1 MIPSDSQQLES
12 YVPIYDV
19 VPASWED
26 ARPFIVEQLKRITIS
41 LNSREIGFFLDQEL
55 LTGKA
60 FIPGSNIVLTGGTS
74 QQFRS
79 VLRMVVD
86 FGALPNASVKSVP
99 HGIIVDANFTLVQ
112 MWACATNPISL
123 VSFPISYSDPYV
135 LSNAVALN
143 MDATNVNIATG
154 TNLSAFTRCFV
165 VIEYMQEL

>member
-19 VPASWED
+19 VPAAWED
-26 ARPFIVEQLKRITIS
+26 ARPFIVEQLKKITIS
-41 LNSREIGFFLDQEL
+41 VNSREIGFFLDQEL

-60 FIPGSNIVLTGGTS
+60 FIPGFNIQLAGGSS

-99 HGIIVDANFTLVQ
+99 HEIMVDNNFTLVQ
-112 MWACATNPISL
+112 MWACATDPL
-123 VSFPISYSDPYV
+123 AFLSFPIPYCDPYV
-135 LSNAVALN
+135 LANGVALT

-154 TNLSAFTRCFV
+154 INRTTFTRCFV